1 MDRCML
7 CNQKM
12 EIRDFYTQ
20 YHTPCKYLIRKQRDL
35 LNAKNEIEDDLLNI
49 EWEIFRLREQ
59 NIPKPP
65 TS

>member
-20 YHTPCKYLIRKQRDL
+20 YHTHCKYLIRKQRDL
-35 LNAKNEIEDDLLNI
+35 LQAKNEIEDD
-49 EWEIFRLREQ
+49 Q
-59 NIPKPP
+59 
-65 TS
+65 